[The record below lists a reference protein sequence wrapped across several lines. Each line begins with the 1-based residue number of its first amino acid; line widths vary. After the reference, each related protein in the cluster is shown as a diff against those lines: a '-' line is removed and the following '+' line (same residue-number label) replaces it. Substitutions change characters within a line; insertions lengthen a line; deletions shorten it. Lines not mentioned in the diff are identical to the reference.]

1 MTARPQFVFLKLKTC
16 NFTSSVLITNTGA
29 PQGTVLAPML
39 FSIYTNSCSKV
50 FDNIPIIKY
59 ADDTS
64 IQALIKCPSDL
75 SNYFS
80 EVTRFCNWC
89 ENHFLL
95 LNVKKTKELIIDF
108 RKSDNVHENIIIK
121 TEVVERV
128 ADYKY
133 LGVFF
138 DDKLDWVKNSDA
150 LQAKFGQR
158 LHFMRKLSAFNIDKS
173 ILSIFFESCV
183 MSLFYFSITAWGG
196 NVRVQERDNME
207 RTIKSCLSLL
217 KSKELVS
224 VEDIFKIACDRK
236 LDSILK
242 DKTHPLFVF
251 IEFSIR
257 SGRLIHVKTTTSR
270 HLNSFLPYAIRHKK

>member
-1 MTARPQFVFLKLKTC
+1 MC
-16 NFTSSVLITNTGA
+16 HES
-29 PQGTVLAPML
+29 
-39 FSIYTNSCSKV
+39 
-50 FDNIPIIKY
+50 
-59 ADDTS
+59 
-64 IQALIKCPSDL
+64 
-75 SNYFS
+75 
-80 EVTRFCNWC
+80 
-89 ENHFLL
+89 FLL
-95 LNVKKTKELIIDF
+95 
-108 RKSDNVHENIIIK
+108 
-121 TEVVERV
+121 
-128 ADYKY
+128 
-133 LGVFF
+133 
-138 DDKLDWVKNSDA
+138 
-150 LQAKFGQR
+150 
-158 LHFMRKLSAFNIDKS
+158 
-173 ILSIFFESCV
+173 C
-183 MSLFYFSITAWGG
+183 ITAWGG